1 MKYLQ
6 KLIPLWKPVRA
17 FLPWALLG
25 VILLVAFW
33 IRIQGVPNIPKGQF
47 TGNDPYL
54 YYWQAQIVSENGWLP
69 ARDMH
74 RWLPLGRDLGQSLNA
89 YSYAIAYTHKVI
101 TLIFRDVSLYQV
113 ALFAPVVCFLLG
125 LGVLCSFLYR
135 NFGLLF
141 SSIIGVL
148 LATLPGIVERSAA
161 GFSDRDSWCL
171 MLGIL
176 AIITYLVSLQTQ
188 HPRSRLLWTLAS
200 GFTVFLG
207 GISWEGFGVF
217 LSVILCIEL
226 WRFLTSEKEEGLR
239 LYLLWVCTFVPTL
252 YLASSAYRS
261 GEGFATHLFTF
272 VLMPPLVLLGIR
284 FLRHILITKSSRV
297 DTFRPHARNLSLGL
311 TLASLALALGYVLM
325 QFDTFAT
332 TTVPLSQNQLMQTV
346 GELNVPDYRY
356 WVFRYGS
363 LFFLGSL
370 GFMSVSIR
378 LWKNSG
384 TILAVFIF
392 LFMITTFFQ
401 TRLETLLGASGGSI
415 LFFASLG
422 CISLLLLFIAWR
434 QREAPRHELVYVT
447 MAIWFLFWVSLSR
460 DAKRYDFFIG
470 LPIAFFTTELI
481 HRVGTLIT
489 ENLKNARL
497 LSASFRERL
506 PLRVIKVG
514 IAVVIIASLMYW
526 RPAGEHAERSVFAA
540 TEMRQAKPG
549 DSPVAKAF
557 AWMKTGLPHTTVVAA
572 RWGFGSQLNVLG
584 GVKTVIDQDHYIQHW
599 IHLFNT
605 HVRAATDARA
615 ALEFLKTHGATHLM
629 LTQSQPPE
637 VFMQGELSEAFV
649 PVYPTD
655 DFTEAG
661 IKVWEI
667 HYPPDI
673 EMDPKYL
680 ETGFPKIDKDLR
692 LQ

>member
-1 MKYLQ
+1 MNTLEK
-6 KLIPLWKPVRA
+6 IVR
-17 FLPWALLG
+17 FSPWLLLC
-25 VILLVAFW
+25 VIFLVAFW
-33 IRIQGVPNIPKGQF
+33 IRIQGVPNIPEGQF

-74 RWLPLGRDLGQSLNA
+74 RWLPLGRDLGQTLNA
-89 YSYAIAYTHKVI
+89 YSYAIAYAHKVI
-101 TLIFRDVSLYQV
+101 TFIFRNVSLYQV
-113 ALFAPVVCFLLG
+113 ALFAPVICFVLG
-125 LGVLCSFLYR
+125 LGVLCFFLYQ

-141 SSIIGVL
+141 SSIVGVL

-176 AIITYLVSLQTQ
+176 AVTIYLVSLQTQ
-188 HPRSRLLWTLAS
+188 RSRSRLLWTLAS

-252 YLASSAYRS
+252 YLASPAYRS
-261 GEGFATHLFTF
+261 GEGFATHLFAF

-284 FLRHILITKSSRV
+284 ALRHVLITKSSLA

-311 TLASLALALGYVLM
+311 TLASLVFALGYVLM
-325 QFDTFAT
+325 QFDTFAIS
-332 TTVPLSQNQLMQTV
+332 TVPLSQNQLMQTV
-346 GELNVPDYRY
+346 GELNIPDYRY

-384 TILAVFIF
+384 TVLAVFIF
-392 LFMITTFFQ
+392 FFLLTTFFQ
-401 TRLETLLGASGGSI
+401 ARLETLLGASGCNI

-422 CISLLLLFIAWR
+422 GMSLLLLFTAWR
-434 QREAPRHELVYVT
+434 QRESSRHELVYIAMVV
-447 MAIWFLFWVSLSR
+447 WFLLWVSLSR

-470 LPIAFFTTELI
+470 LPLAFFTTELI
-481 HRVGTLIT
+481 HRAALFVT
-489 ENLKNARL
+489 EKIRNVQFLGAN
-497 LSASFRERL
+497 FRKRL

-514 IAVVIIASLMYW
+514 IALVIVASLMYW
-526 RPAGEHAERSVFAA
+526 KPAGEHAKRATFAA
-540 TEMRQAKPG
+540 TEMRRATPG
-549 DSPVAKAF
+549 NAPVAKAF
-557 AWMKTGLPHTTVVAA
+557 AWMKVELPDPAVVAA

-605 HVRAATDARA
+605 HVRDATDARA

-637 VFMQGELSEAFV
+637 VLLQGDLSEAFV
-649 PVYPTD
+649 PAYPQEN
-655 DFTEAG
+655 FTEAG
-661 IKVWEI
+661 VKVWEI
-667 HYPPDI
+667 RYPPNI
-673 EMDPKYL
+673 QSNPKYL
-680 ETGFPKIDKDLR
+680 ATEPGE
-692 LQ
+692 

>member
-1 MKYLQ
+1 MNTLQ
-6 KLIPLWKPVRA
+6 KIVR
-17 FLPWALLG
+17 FSPWLLLC

-33 IRIQGVPNIPKGQF
+33 IRIQGVPNIPEGQF

-74 RWLPLGRDLGQSLNA
+74 RWLPIGRDLGQSLNA

-101 TLIFRDVSLYQV
+101 TLIFRNVSLYQV

-125 LGVLCSFLYR
+125 LGALCFFLYR
-135 NFGLLF
+135 AFGILF
-141 SSIIGVL
+141 SSIVGVF
-148 LATLPGIVERSAA
+148 LATLPGIVERSTA

-176 AIITYLVSLQTQ
+176 AVTTYLASLQTQ
-188 HPRSRLLWTLAS
+188 RPRSRLLWTLVS

-217 LSVILCIEL
+217 LSVILCVEL
-226 WRFLTSEKEEGLR
+226 WRFLTSEKEEGLQ

-252 YLASSAYRS
+252 YLASPAYRS
-261 GEGFATHLFTF
+261 GEVFATHLFAY
-272 VLMPPLVLLGIR
+272 VLVPPLILLGIR
-284 FLRHILITKSSRV
+284 ALRHVLITKSSLA
-297 DTFRPHARNLSLGL
+297 DTFHPHARNLSFGL
-311 TLASLALALGYVLM
+311 VLASFALALGYVWI
-325 QFDTFAT
+325 QFDTFASS
-332 TTVPLSQNQLMQTV
+332 TVPLRPNQLMQTV
-346 GELNVPDYRY
+346 GELNTPDYRY

-370 GFMSVSIR
+370 GFMSTGIR
-378 LWKNSG
+378 LWRNSG
-384 TILAVFIF
+384 TVLAVFIF
-392 LFMITTFFQ
+392 LFMLTTFFQ
-401 TRLETLLGASGGSI
+401 ARLETLLGTSGGNI
-415 LFFASLG
+415 LFFTSLG
-422 CISLLLLFIAWR
+422 CISLVLLFIAWR
-434 QREAPRHELVYVT
+434 QRESPKQELVYVA
-447 MAIWFLFWVSLSR
+447 MAVWFLLWVSLSR

-470 LPIAFFTTELI
+470 LPIAFFTAELI
-481 HRVGTLIT
+481 CGVGLSVT
-489 ENLKNARL
+489 ERLK
-497 LSASFRERL
+497 SAQFLGTNFRERL

-514 IAVVIIASLMYW
+514 IAIVIVASLMYW
-526 RPAGEHAERSVFAA
+526 KPAGEHAERSVFAA

-557 AWMKTGLPHTTVVAA
+557 AWMKMELPHTAVVAA

-599 IHLFNT
+599 IHLYNE

-637 VFMQGELSEAFV
+637 VFLQGELSEAFV
-649 PVYPTD
+649 PVYPMD
-655 DFTEAG
+655 GFAEAG
-661 IKVWEI
+661 VKVWQI
-667 HYPPDI
+667 GYPPDI
-673 EMDPKYL
+673 QSNPKYL
-680 ETGFPKIDKDLR
+680 ATEP
-692 LQ
+692 

>member
-1 MKYLQ
+1 MNTLQ
-6 KLIPLWKPVRA
+6 KIVR
-17 FLPWALLG
+17 FSPWLLLC
-25 VILLVAFW
+25 VILFVAFW
-33 IRIQGVPNIPKGQF
+33 IRIQGVPNIPDGQF

-74 RWLPLGRDLGQSLNA
+74 RWLPIGRDLGQTLNA

-101 TLIFRDVSLYQV
+101 TLIFRNVSLYQV

-125 LGVLCSFLYR
+125 LGILCFFLYR
-135 NFGLLF
+135 NFGWLF
-141 SSIIGVL
+141 SSVVGVL
-148 LATLPGIVERSAA
+148 LATLPGVVERSAA

-176 AIITYLVSLQTQ
+176 AVTTYLVSLHAQR
-188 HPRSRLLWTLAS
+188 PRSRFLWTLAS

-252 YLASSAYRS
+252 YLASPAYRS
-261 GEGFATHLFTF
+261 GEGFATHLFAF

-284 FLRHILITKSSRV
+284 ALRHVLITKSPFA

-325 QFDTFAT
+325 QFDTFAIS
-332 TTVPLSQNQLMQTV
+332 TVPLSQNQLMQTV
-346 GELNVPDYRY
+346 GELNIPDYRY

-363 LFFLGSL
+363 LFFLSSL

-384 TILAVFIF
+384 TVLAVFIF
-392 LFMITTFFQ
+392 LFMLTTFFQ
-401 TRLETLLGASGGSI
+401 ARLETLLGASGGSI

-422 CISLLLLFIAWR
+422 CMALVLLFIAWR
-434 QREAPRHELVYVT
+434 QREAPKQELVYIA
-447 MAIWFLFWVSLSR
+447 MAVWFLLWVSLSR

-470 LPIAFFTTELI
+470 LPIAFFSTELI
-481 HRVGTLIT
+481 HRVGLSVT
-489 ENLKNARL
+489 ENLKNTRF
-497 LSASFRERL
+497 LSANFREKL

-514 IAVVIIASLMYW
+514 IAVVLVASLMYW

-557 AWMKTGLPHTTVVAA
+557 AWMKTELPHTAVVAA

-599 IHLFNT
+599 IHLFNE
-605 HVRAATDARA
+605 HVRDATEARK

-637 VFMQGELSEAFV
+637 VFLQGELSDAFV
-649 PVYPTD
+649 PVYPMD
-655 DFTEAG
+655 GFAEAG
-661 IKVWEI
+661 VKVWQI
-667 HYPPDI
+667 HYPPAI
-673 EMDPKYL
+673 QPNPKYL
-680 ETGFPKIDKDLR
+680 ATEPGK
-692 LQ
+692 